1 MNLQMARDPES
12 DDGPQRITLVF
23 DGRVQGV
30 GFRFTV
36 ADIASQREVKGFVRN
51 EWDGSVRVEA
61 EGRKSELEAFVRDI
75 YRSHVG
81 PGIRREHREWK
92 ATTNSFDR
100 FEIRYR

>member
-1 MNLQMARDPES
+1 MNGHMGREEGSQDAPCRL
-12 DDGPQRITLVF
+12 TLIL

-36 ADIASQREVKGFVRN
+36 ADIASTRKVKGFVRN
-51 EWDGSVRVEA
+51 EPDGSVYVDV

-75 YRSHVG
+75 YRSPVG
-81 PGIRREHREWK
+81 PGIRQEHREWK
-92 ATTNSFDR
+92 EASGTFNR